1 MTRPRRGA
9 IAHPVKGEPYHRV
22 NSLRGIRRAA
32 RQGYKRIDLDLSI
45 TKDGVV
51 VVNHWPRLMV
61 RDGFRDPLHQLNPR
75 TPIRRMLWANV
86 KRLRT
91 LGGYRVVTLLRALKE
106 CAAYD
111 IEPVLEPKGDPRFE
125 TVRIWQQIHV
135 TADQSG
141 DAKPSVRVL
150 RANNHHGTVVR
161 LASTWFDT
169 WEI

>member
-1 MTRPRRGA
+1 MSRPGSRA
-9 IAHPVKGEPYHRV
+9 IAHPTKGEPYHRV

-61 RDGFRDPLHQLNPR
+61 RDGFRDPLHQLDRR
-75 TPIRRMLWANV
+75 TPIHRLVWAQV

-91 LGGYRVVTLLRALKE
+91 LGGYRVVTLARALAE

-125 TVRIWQQIHV
+125 LVRTWTQIHRI
-135 TADQSG
+135 AEASG
-141 DAKPSVRVL
+141 AEVSVRVL
-150 RANNHHGTVVR
+150 RKNNPHGTVAR
-161 LASTWFDT
+161 LAGVWFDT

>member
-1 MTRPRRGA
+1 MSRPSPRA

-22 NSLRGIRRAA
+22 NSLRGIWRAWRR
-32 RQGYKRIDLDLSI
+32 GFKRIDLDLSI
-45 TKDGVV
+45 TADGVI

-61 RDGFRDPLHQLNPR
+61 RDGFRDPLHELDPN
-75 TPIRRMLWANV
+75 TPIHRLLWAKV

-91 LGGYRVVTLLRALKE
+91 LGGYRVVTLRRALKE

-125 TVRIWQQIHV
+125 LVRTWTQIHR
-135 TADQSG
+135 TAEETG
-141 DAKPSVRVL
+141 TEPSVRVL
-150 RANNHHGTVVR
+150 RKNNPHGTVAR
-161 LASTWFDT
+161 LAGVWFDT